1 MGEEGEAEMVREE
14 GEEDRLTMETLITA
28 LREVSRAGQAVP
40 GDRYRLRPP
49 IFGGDGDVEQFIRE
63 FEEVATL
70 AEWPVQVR
78 LLQLRTCLTGPAKSY
93 ALGPDV
99 GHIFQALRSRFGLTA
114 RAARDRLRT
123 IRRDRKTSLQDHA
136 NAIEALAQVAHGNDE
151 PEAQRSA
158 VYEAFFH
165 TINNPGLQRYYLAA
179 KVTTI
184 EEALALGK
192 AYYQVDGPQC
202 ADFTANQVEE
212 QPEVIKPAPPNPQVV
227 AAATATPSP
236 DQMTMLMDMV
246 KGLQADM
253 KQMQQE
259 QADRRAPRPRGEP
272 IGTSHLTCWGCGA
285 RGHVQRQCPQGRRVS
300 LNTRG
305 SR

>member
-1 MGEEGEAEMVREE
+1 MSRE
-14 GEEDRLTMETLITA
+14 GEEEVVGEERGEDPLTMETLITA
-28 LREVSRAGQAVP
+28 LREFGEATP

-49 IFGGDGDVEQFIRE
+49 IFGGDGEQFIRE

-70 AEWPVQVR
+70 AEWPAPVR
-78 LLQLRTCLTGPAKSY
+78 ILHLRTCLTGQAKSY

-114 RAARDRLRT
+114 CAARDRLRT

-136 NAIEALAQVAHGNDE
+136 NAIATLVQVAHSNDE
-151 PEAQRSA
+151 PEAQRGA

-184 EEALALGK
+184 EEALALGR

-202 ADFTANQVEE
+202 ADFTACQVEE
-212 QPEVIKPAPPNPQVV
+212 QPEVIKPDQPNTQTV
-227 AAATATPSP
+227 AATSATPSP
-236 DQMTMLMDMV
+236 DQLTMLMDMV

-253 KQMQQE
+253 KQMQGE
-259 QADRRAPRPRGEP
+259 QAD
-272 IGTSHLTCWGCGA
+272 TSLVWGCGA
-285 RGHVQRQCPQGRRVS
+285 KGHMRRHCTQERRMR